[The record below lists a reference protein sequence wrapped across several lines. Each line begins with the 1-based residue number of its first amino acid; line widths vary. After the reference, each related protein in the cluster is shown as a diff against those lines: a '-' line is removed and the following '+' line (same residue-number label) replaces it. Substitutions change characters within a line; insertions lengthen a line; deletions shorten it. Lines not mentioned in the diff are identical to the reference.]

1 MAEPKRS
8 AALALVRGDEVL
20 IAHPG
25 GPYWANKDEG
35 AWTLPK
41 GLIEPG
47 EDALAAARREFGEE
61 TGTPAPDGE
70 YVALGEVRLKSGK
83 YVVGFAVRGELD
95 VSTLRSAMVTVEWPP
110 RSGQSLAVPELD
122 RAMWATLE
130 RARVLLNPAQVPL
143 VERALAALAPAR

>member
-1 MAEPKRS
+1 MADPKRS

-61 TGTPAPDGE
+61 TGAQGWQRL
-70 YVALGEVRLKSGK
+70 VAG
-83 YVVGFAVRGELD
+83 
-95 VSTLRSAMVTVEWPP
+95 TVEPGDEP
-110 RSGQSLAVPELD
+110 LAGGGADAIEVQ
-122 RAMWATLE
+122 AG
-130 RARVLLNPAQVPL
+130 
-143 VERALAALAPAR
+143 